1 MKVLS
6 AAKYK
11 KGNYVALFRNRPI
24 PERYA
29 SFYNCVFCID
39 DCIKEDDNYNY
50 VLSVIEGALNE
61 EVNGLRIVIPEIY
74 LALLNKVQIEPDI
87 ETLKKLGLIKK

>member
-1 MKVLS
+1 MS
-6 AAKYK
+6 TAKYK
-11 KGNYVALFRNRPI
+11 KGDYVALCRDRPV
-24 PERYA
+24 PERYT
-29 SFYNCVFCID
+29 SFHNCVFRVD
-39 DCIKEDDNYNY
+39 DCIKADDNYNY

-61 EVNGLRIVIPEIY
+61 EVNKLRIVIPEIY